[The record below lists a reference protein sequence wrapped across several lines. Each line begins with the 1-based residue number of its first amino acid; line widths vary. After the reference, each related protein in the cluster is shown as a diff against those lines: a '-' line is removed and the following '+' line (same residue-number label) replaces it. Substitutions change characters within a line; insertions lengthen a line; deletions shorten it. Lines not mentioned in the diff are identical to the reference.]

1 MANKKR
7 KVSLDDYV
15 SCYHYFERAIQ
26 NNRFMSEEMNN
37 SVRIQAIQA
46 FAKLKSTAKDEETV
60 YLFQI
65 WLDEFVDAQAFS
77 RCYRALNQKKYLI
90 EKTLRTITIS
100 DDAYNS
106 LKDLAYQKNVSL
118 SQVIIN
124 GCTLLQDHDNE
135 SIRPLINTLNT
146 ATLKPV
152 NINPKPTG
160 SPSPVITPVMQG
172 NTNVISLFGDEL
184 IESSDEEE
192 SDSQFDFFDFEEVRE
207 WPRKPE
213 GYDFRTNESYKK
225 YRKYIERLTIKKPDE
240 ELLDTFNKTIN
251 YYLTEDNCHQIGQ
264 HLLLIRQELLNQ
276 KLFSQKFNPELFA
289 ISKGF
294 NVGNL
299 TMDDYADELIFL
311 LGYIFGCTTQSITAG
326 NRQPT
331 VFAGHPNHVQLAY
344 KTFHYLDAFLNDE
357 VKSFASRCHKN
368 TKRKNRTTRA
378 KWHGCHLVGVMLNS
392 IIDDEEDYMLLPQ
405 SEYEQLSK
413 YSFNKVHEYFDENE
427 PIGGWWDPKK
437 HPFR

>member
-26 NNRFMSEEMNN
+26 NNRFMSEETNN

-46 FAKLKSTAKDEETV
+46 FAKLKNTAEDNETV
-60 YLFQI
+60 HLFQL
-65 WLDEFVDAQAFS
+65 WLDEFVDSQAFS

-100 DDAYNS
+100 DEAYNA
-106 LKDLAYQKNVSL
+106 LKDLAHQNNVSL
-118 SQVIIN
+118 SQVIID
-124 GCTLLQDHDNE
+124 GCSVLQNNDKE
-135 SIRPLINTLNT
+135 SIKPLINTLNT
-146 ATLKPV
+146 ATLKLG
-152 NINPKPTG
+152 NITPKPTG
-160 SPSPVITPVMQG
+160 SQSSVMTPVTLG

-192 SDSQFDFFDFEEVRE
+192 SDSEFDLFDFEEVRE

-213 GYDFRTNESYKK
+213 GYDFRTNDSYKK

-264 HLLLIRQELLNQ
+264 HLLSIRQELLNK

-331 VFAGHPNHVQLAY
+331 VFAGHPNHIQLAY

-357 VKSFASRCHKN
+357 VKSFAARCHKN
-368 TKRKNRTTRA
+368 TKRKNRATRA

-405 SEYEQLSK
+405 SEYEQLSQ
-413 YSFNKVHEYFDENE
+413 YSFNKVREYFDENE
-427 PIGGWWDPKK
+427 PLGGWWDSKK

>member
-26 NNRFMSEEMNN
+26 NNRFMTEETNN
-37 SVRIQAIQA
+37 LVKIKAIQA
-46 FAKLKSTAKDEETV
+46 FAELKNTAHDEETV
-60 YLFQI
+60 RLFQL
-65 WLDEFVDAQAFS
+65 WLDEFVDPQAFS
-77 RCYRALNQKKYLI
+77 RCYRALNQKKYLV

-100 DDAYNS
+100 DEAYNA
-106 LKDLAYQKNVSL
+106 LKEIAHQKNISL
-118 SQVIIN
+118 SQAIVD
-124 GCTLLQDHDNE
+124 GCTVLRDKNTE
-135 SIRPLINTLNT
+135 SIRPSINTD
-146 ATLKPV
+146 TLKPS

-160 SPSPVITPVMQG
+160 LSIPVITSVALG

-184 IESSDEEE
+184 DKSSDEEE
-192 SDSQFDFFDFEEVRE
+192 SDTEFDFFDFEEVRE

-240 ELLDTFNKTIN
+240 KLLDTFNKTIN
-251 YYLTEDNCHQIGQ
+251 YYLTEDNCHQIGP
-264 HLLLIRQELLNQ
+264 HLLSIRHELLNQ
-276 KLFSQKFNPELFA
+276 KLFSQKFNPELFE

-299 TMDDYADELIFL
+299 TMDDYEDELIFL
-311 LGYIFGCTTQSITAG
+311 LGYIFGCTTASITAG

-357 VKSFASRCHKN
+357 VKSFAARCHKN
-368 TKRKNRTTRA
+368 TKRKNRTIRA

-405 SEYEQLSK
+405 SEYEQLSQ
-413 YSFNKVHEYFDENE
+413 YSFKKVHEYFDENE
-427 PIGGWWDPKK
+427 PLGGWWDPKK

>member
-26 NNRFMSEEMNN
+26 NNRFMSEETNN
-37 SVRIQAIQA
+37 SVRIKAIQA
-46 FAKLKSTAKDEETV
+46 FTKLKSTAENEETV
-60 YLFQI
+60 RLFQL
-65 WLDEFVDAQAFS
+65 WLDEFVDPQAFS
-77 RCYRALNQKKYLI
+77 RCYRALNQKKYLV

-100 DDAYNS
+100 DEAYNA
-106 LKDLAYQKNVSL
+106 LKDLAHKKNISL
-118 SQVIIN
+118 SQAIVD
-124 GCTLLQDHDNE
+124 GCTLLRDKKDE
-135 SIRPLINTLNT
+135 SIRPSINRD
-146 ATLKPV
+146 TLKPG

-160 SPSPVITPVMQG
+160 LSIPVEQS
-172 NTNVISLFGDEL
+172 NTNVISLFGNEL
-184 IESSDEEE
+184 HESSDEEE
-192 SDSQFDFFDFEEVRE
+192 SDSEFDLFDFEEVRE

-225 YRKYIERLTIKKPDE
+225 YRKHIERLTIKKPDE
-240 ELLDTFNKTIN
+240 KLLETFNKTIN
-251 YYLTEDNCHQIGQ
+251 YYLTEDNCHQIGP

-294 NVGNL
+294 NLGHL
-299 TMDDYADELIFL
+299 TMDDYADELIYL
-311 LGYIFGCTTQSITAG
+311 LGYIFGCTTASITAG

-357 VKSFASRCHKN
+357 VKSFAARCHKN
-368 TKRKNRTTRA
+368 TKRKNRTIRA

-405 SEYEQLSK
+405 TEYEQLSQ
-413 YSFNKVHEYFDENE
+413 YSFKKVHEYFDENE
-427 PIGGWWDPKK
+427 PLGGWWDPKK